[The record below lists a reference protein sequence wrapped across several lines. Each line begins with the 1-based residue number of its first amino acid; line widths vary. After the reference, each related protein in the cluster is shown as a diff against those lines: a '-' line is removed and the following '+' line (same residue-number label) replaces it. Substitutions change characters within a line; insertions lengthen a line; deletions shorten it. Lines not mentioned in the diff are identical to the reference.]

1 MLMRRWAMLGA
12 LALLTSSL
20 HARENAVLRSGFAI
34 SHDHRQQLGA
44 VTLLFFTTS
53 DTEYVDVETEKIVSF
68 EREEPLLDTQHAAS
82 PDSSPTPT
90 FTGPSSPDLN
100 QIVEEAARRNQ
111 LDSDFIHAVIHAESR
126 GKSNAVSRKG
136 AQGLMQLMPKTA
148 AKLGV
153 TNSFDANENVNAG
166 TRYLRELLARYNY
179 DPLRALA
186 AYNAGTGRVQQYH
199 GIPPYRETRAYIS
212 SIVRDFNRRKTEQE
226 RQKKSSKQAAQTST
240 ANLPPTQDGN

>member
-1 MLMRRWAMLGA
+1 MFMRRWAMLGA

-44 VTLLFFTTS
+44 VTRLFFTTS

-82 PDSSPTPT
+82 ADSSPTPT

-100 QIVEEAARRNQ
+100 HIVEEAARRNQ

-126 GKSNAVSRKG
+126 GNSNAVSRKG

-166 TRYLRELLARYNY
+166 T
-179 DPLRALA
+179 
-186 AYNAGTGRVQQYH
+186 GRVQQYH
-199 GIPPYRETRAYIS
+199 GIPPCRETRAYIS

-226 RQKKSSKQAAQTST
+226 RQKKSSKKAAQAST
-240 ANLPPTQDGN
+240 ANLPATQDGN